1 MKRMTPRINLLL
13 KAVAI
18 SVVVIGFY
26 YGLARLYAKVNV
38 RDVSRQTVFESKVL
52 GEQENNVHK
61 RKRVYQEFS
70 PNGERTIVLI
80 EVPFTGDGDL
90 DYKNYLSN
98 QYVYAVETPANG
110 REVQVFINDYKTGYP
125 HWLGDKHIF
134 FTSGCGTG
142 CQGIYLVN
150 VDSKESRL
158 ALLETIPRS
167 ETEFETRFHDW
178 FGQEHAFSG
187 WVDHMRAVSLNDQ
200 VFFVFQIKN
209 HGSGVQEK
217 KFLFTENSLKSS

>member
-1 MKRMTPRINLLL
+1 MKRLMPRIDLFF
-13 KAVAI
+13 KAVAVLMV
-18 SVVVIGFY
+18 SIGLY
-26 YGLARLYAKVNV
+26 YGLARLYAGLNL
-38 RDVSRQTVFESKVL
+38 RDAFRWAISESKVL
-52 GEQENNVHK
+52 AKRENNVHE
-61 RKRVYQEFS
+61 RKRIYQESS
-70 PNGERTIVLI
+70 PNGERTTVLF
-80 EVPFTGDGDL
+80 EVPFTGEGDL

-98 QYVYAVETPANG
+98 RYVYVVETPANG
-110 REVQVFINDYKTGYP
+110 REVQVFVNDYKTGYP

-150 VDSKESRL
+150 VDSKESSL

-187 WVDHMRAVSLNDQ
+187 WVDHMRSVSLNDQ
-200 VFFVFQIKN
+200 VYFVFQIKN
-209 HGSGVQEK
+209 HGRELQEK
-217 KFLFTENSLKSS
+217 KFLFTENSLRSS